1 MTDFNLVLSQVRQR
15 LEILYQIVD
24 ELEAQGGGGGGGT
37 DSYNDLSNKP
47 QINGHTL
54 TGNKT
59 GSDLGLASTS
69 DLSAYLKS
77 TEAAAIYQTL
87 AGMSDY
93 LTESDAASTYQ
104 TQAGMSDYLTTATA
118 ASTYQT

>member
-24 ELEAQGGGGGGGT
+24 ELEAQGGGGGGGGT
-37 DSYNDLSNKP
+37 DDYTQLSNKP

-54 TGNKT
+54 TGNKS
-59 GSDLGLASTS
+59 GSSLGLASTS
-69 DLSAYLKS
+69 DLEAYLTS
-77 TEAAAIYQTL
+77 SEAAATYQTL

-104 TQAGMSDYLTTATA
+104 T
-118 ASTYQT
+118 